1 MKGVAV
7 KINRLN
13 KKAYISRGKLLD
25 CMGNMYHLI
34 MPFIENDTDIQD
46 RDIVIDYMAGDGFS
60 FMIGENGVSVD
71 DMVKRISD
79 LKSGEKIKLSEIK
92 TYL

>member
-1 MKGVAV
+1 M
-7 KINRLN
+7 
-13 KKAYISRGKLLD
+13 
-25 CMGNMYHLI
+25 
-34 MPFIENDTDIQD
+34 IQI

>member
-7 KINRLN
+7 KINRLH

-60 FMIGENGVSVD
+60 FMIGENGVSP
-71 DMVKRISD
+71 ISQ
-79 LKSGEKIKLSEIK
+79 KLSCLFPLMIWSNV
-92 TYL
+92 YLI